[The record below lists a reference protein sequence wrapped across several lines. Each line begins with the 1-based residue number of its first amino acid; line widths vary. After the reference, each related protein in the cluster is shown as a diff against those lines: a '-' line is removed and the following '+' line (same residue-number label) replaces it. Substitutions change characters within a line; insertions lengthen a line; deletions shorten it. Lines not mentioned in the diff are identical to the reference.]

1 MIDTLSL
8 YVQRHA
14 VWFWALALFVG
25 LGFQDLAEVL
35 RPIVFP
41 FAVLT
46 MMMSMTRMD
55 WTQVRD
61 YIRRPGLSLLIGTMA
76 MVVSPAAIWWILKYV
91 EIEDGLATG
100 LVLIA
105 ATPPLLVSLTYAI
118 FLDLE
123 GALAVTVSVPFN
135 LLSPL
140 IMPTLLVS
148 ILEIDLALG
157 VGPLA
162 WRLALMVGLSFCG
175 AWLIRRL
182 VPSVRDGRQ
191 SHRIDAAT
199 VFFMTTFGIGIMD
212 GISAIIIDNPVK
224 ALTYVFVAVMFN
236 AGMQLTA
243 ALCAW
248 RLGSKLALTTGLV
261 AGCRNVMLVIGAV
274 STSAAPDVMLF
285 LIASQL
291 PLYVFPAIQK
301 PICRWILSDQ
311 RFKRPEQ

>member
-1 MIDTLSL
+1 ML
-8 YVQRHA
+8 
-14 VWFWALALFVG
+14 
-25 LGFQDLAEVL
+25 
-35 RPIVFP
+35 
-41 FAVLT
+41 
-46 MMMSMTRMD
+46 
-55 WTQVRD
+55 
-61 YIRRPGLSLLIGTMA
+61 
-76 MVVSPAAIWWILKYV
+76 VSPAVIWWILKYI
-91 EIEDGLATG
+91 EIEDGLVTG

-123 GALAVTVSVPFN
+123 APLAVTVSVPFN

-140 IMPTLLVS
+140 IMPIILVS
-148 ILEIDLALG
+148 FLELDLSLG

-162 WRLALMVGLSFCG
+162 GRLALMVGLSFCG
-175 AWLIRRL
+175 ACLIRTL

-212 GISAIIIDNPVK
+212 GITEIIINKPVK
-224 ALTYVFVAVMFN
+224 ALTYVFVAVIFN

-248 RLGSKLALTTGLV
+248 RLGRKLALTTGLV

-301 PICRWILSDQ
+301 PICRWIL
-311 RFKRPEQ
+311 RNE